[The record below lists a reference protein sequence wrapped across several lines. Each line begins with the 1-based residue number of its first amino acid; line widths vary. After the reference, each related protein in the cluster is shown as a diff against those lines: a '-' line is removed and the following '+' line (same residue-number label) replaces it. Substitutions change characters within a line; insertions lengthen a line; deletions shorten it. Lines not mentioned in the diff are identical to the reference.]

1 MEQSAVSLNLLMVS
15 CIAIGFMLVAY
26 RIAGRFF
33 TNEIS
38 ESGRF
43 DTLDGLRGLAA
54 LSVAIHH
61 AFFFF
66 GYAKYGVWS
75 INYIGGGY
83 PQIAIDYLGKGSV
96 SVFFMITSFLFW
108 GKVLCK
114 VEDMNWSVFYIK
126 RIFRIVPLYFVSVI
140 ISVVYVI
147 LTIQTPFTLFPY
159 IRDAFYWLTFD
170 FFGTPDINGYPLSK
184 SIVAGVFWTLSYEWM
199 FYFLLPIMSIF
210 AVNRKS
216 SSLFIIFM
224 FAVMAFIYYFEIGIN
239 KWAQTHVLCF
249 VIGAA
254 CAHLHKIYPEITNKL
269 KSPVFSVFA
278 VASIGVCVYIFDA
291 PYSHIPTIF
300 IGLTFLIVSCGNSI
314 FGLLK
319 LRVMKM
325 LGAIS
330 FSVYL
335 LHGITYTVL
344 FSPLIKS
351 GVTFQAAIA
360 ITIPAIIA
368 LSTVSYLFIE
378 KKFISK
384 GQAITEKTPANA
396 M

>member
-1 MEQSAVSLNLLMVS
+1 MDHSFVLFNIVLAACLVF
-15 CIAIGFMLVAY
+15 GFATVTQY
-26 RIAGRFF
+26 ISGKYFDS
-33 TNEIS
+33 EI
-38 ESGRF
+38 EGNQRF

-54 LSVAIHH
+54 ILVAIHH
-61 AFFFF
+61 SFFFYW
-66 GYAKYGVWS
+66 YAKTGKWS
-75 INYIGGGY
+75 IDYIGGGHL
-83 PQIAIDYLGKGSV
+83 QVLVDYLGKGSV
-96 SVFFMITSFLFW
+96 SIFFMITAFLFW
-108 GKVLCK
+108 GKILCK
-114 VEDMNWSVFYIK
+114 ADKVDWIGFYIK
-126 RIFRIVPLYFVSVI
+126 RFFRIVPLYVI
-140 ISVVYVI
+140 VVFAALLYVLI
-147 LTIQTPFTLFPY
+147 NIKSKFELFPY
-159 IRDAFYWLTFD
+159 VRDTFYWLTFD
-170 FFGTPDINGYPLSK
+170 FFGTPNINGFPLSK
-184 SIVAGVFWTLSYEWM
+184 SIVAGVFWTLSFEWM
-199 FYFLLPIMSIF
+199 FYFMLPVLSVF
-210 AVNRKS
+210 AVSKKS
-216 SSLFIIFM
+216 SAFIICMM
-224 FAVMAFIYYFEIGIN
+224 FVVSAFIFGFNIGIRL
-239 KWAQTHVLCF
+239 WTQIHILCF
-249 VIGAA
+249 ITGAA
-254 CAHLHKIYPEITNKL
+254 CAHLYRFHPDIISKL
-269 KSPVFSVFA
+269 KSPAFSVIA
-278 VASIGVCVYIFDA
+278 VTSLGICVYVFDA